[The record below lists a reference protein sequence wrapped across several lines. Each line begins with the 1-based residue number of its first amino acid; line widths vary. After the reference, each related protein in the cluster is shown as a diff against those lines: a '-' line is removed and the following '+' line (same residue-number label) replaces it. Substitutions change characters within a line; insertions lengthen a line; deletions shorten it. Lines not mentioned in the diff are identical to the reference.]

1 MSTRPCSSQF
11 VTSFDLNSSP
21 ELQSVTLVTFTH
33 EETETQRSQVACP
46 RALWLMRVEPG
57 LEPGCQWVF
66 VWLGP
71 GIRIDGFV
79 AITVERKVFFVPSL
93 SLLI

>member
-1 MSTRPCSSQF
+1 
-11 VTSFDLNSSP
+11 
-21 ELQSVTLVTFTH
+21 
-33 EETETQRSQVACP
+33 
-46 RALWLMRVEPG
+46 MRVEPG